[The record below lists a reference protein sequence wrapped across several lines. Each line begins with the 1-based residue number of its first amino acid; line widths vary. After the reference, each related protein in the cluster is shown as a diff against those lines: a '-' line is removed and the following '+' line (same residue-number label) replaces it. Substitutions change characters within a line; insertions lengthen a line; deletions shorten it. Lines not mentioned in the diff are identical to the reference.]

1 MVGLQ
6 ILGISEDGRG
16 FVGDIKL
23 NFCLK
28 GELPGDHTG
37 WYCGFP
43 FGGWH
48 SVFLDRGILNWTFS
62 LKGELPGDHTGWYCG
77 FPFGGWHSVFLSYI
91 V

>member
-6 ILGISEDGRG
+6 ILGISGDG
-16 FVGDIKL
+16 
-23 NFCLK
+23 
-28 GELPGDHTG
+28 
-37 WYCGFP
+37 
-43 FGGWH
+43 GGM
-48 SVFLDRGILNWTFS
+48 LNWTFS

>member
-37 WYCGFP
+37 
-43 FGGWH
+43 
-48 SVFLDRGILNWTFS
+48 
-62 LKGELPGDHTGWYCG
+62 
-77 FPFGGWHSVFLSYI
+77 
-91 V
+91 